1 MQAFDQ
7 DAPADDV
14 LQGVQAVLDEA
25 LGLGA
30 RAYELTAESELL
42 GSIPELDSQAVLHV
56 LLGLEERFDIE
67 VEDDDVDAE
76 VFETVGSLAN
86 LVRGK
91 RDA

>member
-1 MQAFDQ
+1 MQAFEQ
-7 DAPADDV
+7 GAPADDV
-14 LQGVQAVLDEA
+14 LKGVQAVLDEA
-25 LGLGA
+25 LGLGS
-30 RAYELTAESELL
+30 RAYELTADSQLL

>member
-25 LGLGA
+25 LGLGS
-30 RAYELTAESELL
+30 RAYELTADSQLL

-56 LLGLEERFDIE
+56 LLGLEERFGIE

-76 VFETVGSLAN
+76 VFETVGSLAS